1 MHSKYATYLT
11 FLSCCFNYTL
21 LDYLVIYL
29 FQEYSVTFSSY
40 FNVLWQ
46 EPRLH
51 ISERFLAELNAT
63 SPDTM
68 IPVNLELVNELWL
81 PNIFIY
87 NLKTFKVVEVLS
99 KHAGLWITTNN
110 DVFYSQATHITF
122 ICPMRF
128 DAFPLDTQVTLFCLK
143 MYCALLS
150 TWANNNNNDVP
161 VFFVRTELG

>member
-1 MHSKYATYLT
+1 MYI
-11 FLSCCFNYTL
+11 FN
-21 LDYLVIYL
+21 L
-29 FQEYSVTFSSY
+29 FKTNFELFFS
-40 FNVLWQ
+40 L
-46 EPRLH
+46 
-51 ISERFLAELNAT
+51 EL
-63 SPDTM
+63 DTM

-128 DAFPLDTQVTLFCLK
+128 DAFPLDTQVRRQNT
-143 MYCALLS
+143 
-150 TWANNNNNDVP
+150 
-161 VFFVRTELG
+161 

>member
-1 MHSKYATYLT
+1 MYSLAASLLHSTNCNFVEMSKRISPKNWIISWQHWLDISTSSLKWCLITSHAISSLLIQKTINLLHT
-11 FLSCCFNYTL
+11 WCTFSTCSEHKLNFFFLSL
-21 LDYLVIYL
+21 LL
-29 FQEYSVTFSSY
+29 
-40 FNVLWQ
+40 
-46 EPRLH
+46 
-51 ISERFLAELNAT
+51 
-63 SPDTM
+63 DTM

-128 DAFPLDTQVTLFCLK
+128 DAFPLDTQVRR
-143 MYCALLS
+143 LS
-150 TWANNNNNDVP
+150 T
-161 VFFVRTELG
+161 

>member
-1 MHSKYATYLT
+1 MTITIIFCPAQLYKNFSTINKYQLIRANIFLKTCNMLVFDLYIILYSWIWSPISCVYHKNQILHSNIVH
-11 FLSCCFNYTL
+11 FLWF
-21 LDYLVIYL
+21 L
-29 FQEYSVTFSSY
+29 F
-40 FNVLWQ
+40 
-46 EPRLH
+46 
-51 ISERFLAELNAT
+51 SE
-63 SPDTM
+63 TM

-128 DAFPLDTQVTLFCLK
+128 DAFPLDTQVRQIFSKIWYICTYFSK
-143 MYCALLS
+143 
-150 TWANNNNNDVP
+150 
-161 VFFVRTELG
+161 

>member
-1 MHSKYATYLT
+1 
-11 FLSCCFNYTL
+11 
-21 LDYLVIYL
+21 
-29 FQEYSVTFSSY
+29 
-40 FNVLWQ
+40 
-46 EPRLH
+46 
-51 ISERFLAELNAT
+51 
-63 SPDTM
+63 M

-128 DAFPLDTQVTLFCLK
+128 DAFPLDTQVRRLK
-143 MYCALLS
+143 YLIKKKKKKKS
-150 TWANNNNNDVP
+150 KKVEYW
-161 VFFVRTELG
+161 

>member
-1 MHSKYATYLT
+1 MPIVYDNLFIFV
-11 FLSCCFNYTL
+11 FLYIL
-21 LDYLVIYL
+21 
-29 FQEYSVTFSSY
+29 
-40 FNVLWQ
+40 
-46 EPRLH
+46 
-51 ISERFLAELNAT
+51 
-63 SPDTM
+63 DTM

-128 DAFPLDTQVTLFCLK
+128 DAFPLDTQVRQIFSK
-143 MYCALLS
+143 I
-150 TWANNNNNDVP
+150 
-161 VFFVRTELG
+161 

>member
-1 MHSKYATYLT
+1 MT
-11 FLSCCFNYTL
+11 
-21 LDYLVIYL
+21 IYL
-29 FQEYSVTFSSY
+29 FCV
-40 FNVLWQ
+40 
-46 EPRLH
+46 
-51 ISERFLAELNAT
+51 FLYKL
-63 SPDTM
+63 DTM

-128 DAFPLDTQVTLFCLK
+128 DAFPLDTQVRQIFSK
-143 MYCALLS
+143 I
-150 TWANNNNNDVP
+150 
-161 VFFVRTELG
+161 